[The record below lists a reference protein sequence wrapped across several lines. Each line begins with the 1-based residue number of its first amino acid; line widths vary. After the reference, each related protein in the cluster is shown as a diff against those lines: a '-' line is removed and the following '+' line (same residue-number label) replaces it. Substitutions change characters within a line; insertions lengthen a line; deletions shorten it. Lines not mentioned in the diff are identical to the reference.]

1 MKKILLFACFAMLAH
16 AGQAQGTAPTASMD
30 APLTL
35 QEDVSARVNRHFS
48 HYEIMSDMNVLDTS
62 GNEYSMLSVT
72 QLVATQVA
80 MEYLAHSQE
89 ASELLNPADAGKAQ
103 GQPSGWSVLFLM
115 VVGLGLGVA
124 LTLSA
129 FGHLLD

>member
-1 MKKILLFACFAMLAH
+1 MKKILLFACFAMLAQ
-16 AGQAQGTAPTASMD
+16 AGQAQGTAPTAPTD

-103 GQPSGWSVLFLM
+103 GQPSGVAVFILLLIGTA
-115 VVGLGLGVA
+115 VGVA
-124 LTLSA
+124 LTLA
-129 FGHLLD
+129 TMGQMFG